1 MYVTNARL
9 AQRIVLSLLFLLFL
23 NCGGHESLVNVD
35 VSSSSLPLSSN
46 TLSSSAI
53 SSTANKSSSVLTSSS
68 SVVSSSSNLS
78 SSSLFLS
85 SSTILVSS
93 SSVPLSSS
101 SFILS
106 DSAFDYGNPVNDYNR
121 GPSYRLLELL
131 KVRNEVKTL
140 IIGSSRFRNGIYP
153 YYLDKWGLRFNYTA
167 PGLDSWTIVE
177 LMKNYV
183 MNHAVALENLVIE
196 FSLDFFLRDHS
207 TADKLFLK
215 TNGGAY
221 DASLQYWPEGIPI
234 SLDTLIQSRLD
245 SHSYKA
251 SAPVDGY
258 TATNGH
264 GFGVPPLDYKPTST
278 LDSNCWKQLVQ
289 ELTDQIR
296 IACNLGIKV
305 VAVTT
310 PQNPL
315 YRDLGAYG
323 KYGTSLSQASEILD
337 SIYRQTEGVSGFVLL
352 DEHQMGNH
360 SYTASMAYDF
370 DHLSTVGAKYLT
382 TKVQNA
388 LDSLRQ

>member
-1 MYVTNARL
+1 MNPYFLQCV
-9 AQRIVLSLLFLLFL
+9 QRITLLLTFLSIL
-23 NCGGHESLVNVD
+23 NCGGQGSLVNVD
-35 VSSSSLPLSSN
+35 VSSSSIPLSYTTPSSAS
-46 TLSSSAI
+46 LSS
-53 SSTANKSSSVLTSSS
+53 TTG
-68 SVVSSSSNLS
+68 VSSSLS
-78 SSSLFLS
+78 SSSLYQSSSTSILS
-85 SSTILVSS
+85 SSSG
-93 SSVPLSSS
+93 PLSSS

-106 DSAFDYGNPVNDYNR
+106 DSAFDYGNPINDYNR

-167 PGLDSWTIVE
+167 PGLDTWTIVE
-177 LMKNYV
+177 LMKHYV
-183 MNHAVALENLVIE
+183 SDHAVALENLVIE

-207 TADKLFLK
+207 SADKLFAK
-215 TNGGAY
+215 TYGGAY

-234 SLDTLIQSRLD
+234 YLDSVIQSRLD
-245 SHSYKA
+245 SHPYKT

-264 GFGVPPLDYKPTST
+264 GFGVPPLDYKPTIA

-289 ELTDQIR
+289 ELTEQIR

-305 VAVTT
+305 VAVTP

-323 KYGTSLSQASEILD
+323 KYGTSLSQATEIMD
-337 SIYRQTEGVSGFVLL
+337 SIQRQTSDLSGFVLL

-382 TKVQNA
+382 NRVQITI
-388 LDSLRQ
+388 DSLNQR